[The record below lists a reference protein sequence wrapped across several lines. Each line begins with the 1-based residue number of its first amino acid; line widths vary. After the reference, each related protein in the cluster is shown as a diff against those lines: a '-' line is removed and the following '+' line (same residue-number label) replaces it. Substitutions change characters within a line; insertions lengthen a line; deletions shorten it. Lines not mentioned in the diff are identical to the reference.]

1 MWHVHVASDLPLVHP
16 YRAVEVW
23 GSQVVDKIP
32 DKMATNRCPPAG
44 GYSFI
49 TSLKLSRFTRPG
61 PGFCLSE
68 RLTFLANMSESLKS
82 FSF

>member
-1 MWHVHVASDLPLVHP
+1 MASALPLVHP

-23 GSQVVDKIP
+23 GSPVVDKTP
-32 DKMATNRCPPAG
+32 DKMATNRYPPAG
-44 GYSFI
+44 GYPFI
-49 TSLKLSRFTRPG
+49 TLLKFSRFTRPG